1 MTCTIDNLFER
12 DLLSFDIESS
22 GTHVRKDVPFG
33 FTIAADEDK
42 SFWVNADDHYYT
54 QLLNNPDTTYLTH
67 NGKFDRSM
75 AKKLGITI
83 DNICDTMIAAHLL
96 EEPYLNLKDL
106 IMANTGM
113 DMREFTDL
121 DRHMLLMNDNELY
134 NHFEQHARAPLILWN
149 GHKESGWQGYAQELK
164 RNILWDVFWD
174 VEMPLIP
181 VLSDMETNGVM
192 IDKPYL
198 SELEGYFD
206 SRLEN
211 LEYALKGWKDL
222 NYNSPE
228 QVAPF
233 FYDELGIT
241 PYWRKTSKGRP
252 SLDGKYLEEHKD
264 EHPII
269 PIYLMY
275 KQLQK
280 LKGTYVDALLRDMID
295 SRIYGNFK
303 QTGTRTSRLSSTDPN
318 LQNIPARSDEGRK
331 IRKAFRAPEGKKL
344 IKCDADQLELKCMA
358 IRSKDRAMLNAFKEN
373 KDIHTETAIRAFGSA
388 GERRRAKTLNFQ
400 IQYGGGEKADQDAW
414 YKAYPGVK
422 KWKDSFIIDVK
433 SNGYVR
439 TLCGRKRTLPDIQLG
454 NKVIVEPKSYTGRLI
469 AHAEREAISTAIQG
483 TGSEIVKLGMAKIW
497 NDTRD
502 SDFKIVLQ
510 VHDEVVYEV
519 PAKVADEFALH
530 IAQTMQ
536 YNDLD
541 IPITYS
547 TSVGDN
553 WAEMKEVVKS
563 GKMINK

>member
-1 MTCTIDNLFER
+1 MTCTIDDLFER

-33 FTIAADEDK
+33 FTIAADSDK

-106 IMANTGM
+106 IMAKTSREI
-113 DMREFTDL
+113 REFTDL
-121 DRHMLLMNDNELY
+121 DRHMLLMNDDELY

-149 GHKESGWQGYAQELK
+149 GYKESGWQGYAQELK

-198 SELEGYFD
+198 YELERYFNNRLD
-206 SRLEN
+206 S

-252 SLDGKYLEEHKD
+252 SLDGKYLEEHKN

-344 IKCDADQLELKCMA
+344 VKCDADQLELKCMA

-373 KDIHTETAIRAFGSA
+373 KDIHTETAIRAFGDAS
-388 GERRRAKTLNFQ
+388 ERRRAKTLNFQ

-414 YKAYPGVK
+414 YKAYPEVK

-439 TLCGRKRTLPDIQLG
+439 TLYGRKRTLPDIQLG
-454 NKVIVEPKSYTGRLI
+454 NKTIVEPKSYTGRLI
-469 AHAEREAISTAIQG
+469 SHAEREAISTAIQG

-530 IAQTMQ
+530 VAQTMQ

-547 TSVGDN
+547 ASVGDN
-553 WAEMKEVVKS
+553 WAEMREVVKS
-563 GKMINK
+563 GKMVAR